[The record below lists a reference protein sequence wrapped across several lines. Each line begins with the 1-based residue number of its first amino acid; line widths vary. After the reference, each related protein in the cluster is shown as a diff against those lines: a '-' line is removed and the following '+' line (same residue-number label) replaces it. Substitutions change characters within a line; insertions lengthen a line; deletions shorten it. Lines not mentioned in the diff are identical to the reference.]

1 MKTIKWNNNFLL
13 AGLLFIVSL
22 FSVGGVLVSCS
33 ESEKIVTQIEEKIVY
48 VDGKWMVVASKE
60 VTVTT
65 GETVTLSV
73 TVGGDENLK
82 PEYTCTSENPNIA
95 AVAVDAD
102 GKNVTITGVSA
113 GNTFITIECPT
124 DTKPLVAT
132 IPVTVEQGAI
142 RILAI
147 GNSFSQDAVE
157 QYLYELG
164 AAVGH
169 DFIIGNMYIGGCD
182 LDRHLANLQ
191 SDAEAYEYRKVV
203 DGEKVLKNK
212 YKLSQALADE
222 SWDYI
227 SLQQAS
233 GKSGKYDTY
242 TALADLIAGIQARCP
257 QAKLMW
263 HQTWAYASSSTHESF
278 PDYDSNQMTMYNAI
292 VSAARQAM
300 TNHTALNLLI
310 PSGTAI
316 QNGRTSFLG
325 DAFNRDGYHLEVTYG
340 RYTAACTWFEMIT
353 GQNVVGNPYAPET
366 IDPQVVKI
374 AQNAAHYAVQK
385 PDEVTDLVDFKQP
398 ELSDTELKAPIY
410 IDFGPTSLSA
420 TPWNNITSH
429 QESSTSSW
437 IKDAENNY
445 TNIGV
450 RVLGGFTAT
459 HAGVGSE
466 PASPVTVDGVE
477 FPLTAW
483 KDGLLVK
490 GEKNQG
496 DVGPGRIEI
505 SQLDAARK
513 YNFTILAI
521 RFNGSKDARI
531 SSYKLVGK
539 TESAVKEVK
548 TGIKDAASFA
558 AANFE
563 EYIAKFENVEPDS
576 EGKVIVEVKG
586 LDTGSAAEGHINA
599 LCINLV
605 K

>member
-1 MKTIKWNNNFLL
+1 MRIIKWNNNFLL
-13 AGLLFIVSL
+13 AGLLFLVTL
-22 FSVGGVLVSCS
+22 FSVGGALMSCS
-33 ESEKIVTQIEEKIVY
+33 ESEKVVTQIEEKIVY

-65 GETVTLSV
+65 GETVTLNV

-95 AVAVDAD
+95 TVAVGAD
-102 GKNVTITGVSA
+102 DKTVTVTGVSA
-113 GNTFITIECPT
+113 GSTSITIECPT

-132 IPVTVEQGAI
+132 IPVTVKQGSI

-182 LDRHLANLQ
+182 LDKHLANLQ
-191 SDAEAYEYRKVV
+191 SDAGAYEYRKVV
-203 DGEKVLKNK
+203 KGEKVARGS

-242 TALADLIAGIQARCP
+242 TALANLIAGINARCP

-263 HQTWAYASSSTHESF
+263 HQTWAYASSSNHESF
-278 PDYDSNQMTMYNAI
+278 LDYDSDQLTMYNAI

-300 TNHTALNLLI
+300 TNHMALNLLI

-316 QNGRTSFLG
+316 QNARTSFLG

-385 PDEVTDLVDFKQP
+385 PDEVTDMVNFKEP
-398 ELSDTELKAPIY
+398 EISGTDLKAPIY

-429 QESSTSSW
+429 QESSASSW

-450 RVLGGFTAT
+450 RVLGGFTT
-459 HAGVGSE
+459 TYAGVSGE
-466 PASPVTVDGVE
+466 PASPVKVDGVE

-483 KDGLLVK
+483 KDGLLVR

-505 SQLDAARK
+505 SGLDAARK

-531 SSYKLVGK
+531 SSYRLIGK
-539 TESAVKEVK
+539 TESETKEVK
-548 TGIKDAASFA
+548 TGIKDAAAFT

-563 EYIAKFENVEPDS
+563 EYISKFENVEPDS
-576 EGKVIVEVKG
+576 DGKVIVEVKG

-599 LCINLV
+599 LCISLV

>member
-1 MKTIKWNNNFLL
+1 MRTIRWKNNFLL
-13 AGLLFIVSL
+13 SGLLFLVTL
-22 FSVGGVLVSCS
+22 FSVGGTLMSCE

-48 VDGKWMVVASKE
+48 MDGKWMMVTAKE

-65 GETVTLSV
+65 GETVALSV

-82 PEYTCTSENPNIA
+82 PEYTCTSENPKIA
-95 AVAVDAD
+95 TVAVDAD
-102 GKNVTITGVSA
+102 DKTVTITGVSA
-113 GNTFITIECPT
+113 GSTSITIECPT

-132 IPVTVEQGAI
+132 IPITVKQGAI

-164 AAVGH
+164 ASVGH

-182 LDRHLANLQ
+182 LDKHLANFQ
-191 SDAEAYEYRKVV
+191 SDAGAYEYRKVMK
-203 DGEKVLKNK
+203 GEKVVRNN
-212 YKLSQALADE
+212 YKLSQALVDE
-222 SWDYI
+222 RWDYI

-233 GKSGKYDTY
+233 GKSGKYETY
-242 TALADLIAGIQARCP
+242 TALAELIAAIQTRCP

-278 PDYDSNQMTMYNAI
+278 PDYDSDQMTMYNAI
-292 VSAARQAM
+292 ISASRQAM

-316 QNGRTSFLG
+316 QNARTSFLG
-325 DAFNRDGYHLEVTYG
+325 DAFNRDGYHLEITYG

-353 GQNVVGNPYAPET
+353 GQNVVGNTYAPAT
-366 IDPQVVKI
+366 IDPQVVKV
-374 AQNAAHYAVQK
+374 AQNAAHNAVQK

-398 ELSDTELKAPIY
+398 ELSDSDLKAPIY

-420 TPWNNITSH
+420 TPWNNITSY
-429 QESSTSSW
+429 QESTTTSW

-450 RVLGGFTAT
+450 RVLDGFTAT
-459 HAGVGSE
+459 YAGVGSE
-466 PASPVTVDGVE
+466 PNSPVTVYGVE
-477 FPLTAW
+477 FPQTAW
-483 KDGLLVK
+483 KDGLLVS
-490 GEKNQG
+490 GVKNQG

-505 SQLDAARK
+505 SQLDAAKK

-531 SSYKLVGK
+531 SSYRLIGK
-539 TESAVKEVK
+539 TESDAKEMK
-548 TGIKDAASFA
+548 TGIKDATSFT

-563 EYIAKFENVEPDS
+563 EYISKFENVEPNAD
-576 EGKVIVEVKG
+576 GKIIVEVKG
-586 LDTGSAAEGHINA
+586 VDTGSTAEGHINA
-599 LCINLV
+599 LCISLV

>member
-1 MKTIKWNNNFLL
+1 
-13 AGLLFIVSL
+13 
-22 FSVGGVLVSCS
+22 
-33 ESEKIVTQIEEKIVY
+33 
-48 VDGKWMVVASKE
+48 
-60 VTVTT
+60 
-65 GETVTLSV
+65 
-73 TVGGDENLK
+73 
-82 PEYTCTSENPNIA
+82 
-95 AVAVDAD
+95 
-102 GKNVTITGVSA
+102 
-113 GNTFITIECPT
+113 
-124 DTKPLVAT
+124 
-132 IPVTVEQGAI
+132 
-142 RILAI
+142 
-147 GNSFSQDAVE
+147 
-157 QYLYELG
+157 
-164 AAVGH
+164 
-169 DFIIGNMYIGGCD
+169 MYIGGCD
-182 LDRHLANLQ
+182 LDRHLANFQ
-191 SDAEAYEYRKVV
+191 SDAGAYEYRKVV
-203 DGEKVLKNK
+203 NGEKVGKNS

-222 SWDYI
+222 NWDYI
-227 SLQQAS
+227 SLQQVS
-233 GKSGKYDTY
+233 GKSGKYGTY

-316 QNGRTSFLG
+316 QNARTSFLG

-385 PDEVTDLVDFKQP
+385 PDEVTDMVDFKQP
-398 ELSDTELKAPIY
+398 ELSDTELKAPVY

-429 QESSTSSW
+429 LTSSTTSW

-466 PASPVTVDGVE
+466 PASSVTVDGVE

-483 KDGLLVK
+483 KDGLLVG
-490 GEKNQG
+490 GEKNKG

-531 SSYKLVGK
+531 SSYKLIGK
-539 TESAVKEVK
+539 TESAVKEMK

-563 EYIAKFENVEPDS
+563 EYIAKFENIEPDS

-586 LDTGSAAEGHINA
+586 IDTGSAAEGHINA
-599 LCINLV
+599 LCLSLIHI
-605 K
+605 

>member
-1 MKTIKWNNNFLL
+1 MRTIRWKNNFLL
-13 AGLLFIVSL
+13 TGLLFLVTL
-22 FSVGGVLVSCS
+22 FSVGGTLMSCE

-48 VDGKWMVVASKE
+48 MDGKWMMVTAKE

-65 GETVTLSV
+65 GETVALSV

-82 PEYTCTSENPNIA
+82 PEYTCTSENPQIA
-95 AVAVDAD
+95 TVAVDTD
-102 GKNVTITGVSA
+102 DKTVTITGVSA
-113 GNTFITIECPT
+113 GNTSITIECPT

-182 LDRHLANLQ
+182 LDKHLANFQ
-191 SDAEAYEYRKVV
+191 SDAGAYEYRKVV
-203 DGEKVLKNK
+203 KGEKVVRNS

-233 GKSGKYDTY
+233 GKSGKYETY
-242 TALADLIAGIQARCP
+242 TALAELIAGIQTRCP

-278 PDYDSNQMTMYNAI
+278 PDYDSDQMTMYNAI
-292 VSAARQAM
+292 ISASRQAM

-316 QNGRTSFLG
+316 QNARTSFLG
-325 DAFNRDGYHLEVTYG
+325 DAFNRDGYHLEITYG

-353 GQNVVGNPYAPET
+353 GQNVVGNTYAPAT

-398 ELSDTELKAPIY
+398 ELSDTDLKAPIY

-420 TPWNNITSH
+420 TPWNNITSY
-429 QESSTSSW
+429 QESSTTSW

-459 HAGVGSE
+459 YAGVGSE
-466 PASPVTVDGVE
+466 PNSPVTVAGVE

-483 KDGLLVK
+483 KDGLLVR

-505 SQLDAARK
+505 SQLDAAKK

-531 SSYKLVGK
+531 SSYRLIGK
-539 TESAVKEVK
+539 TESDAKAMK
-548 TGIKDAASFA
+548 TGIKDAASFT

-563 EYIAKFENVEPDS
+563 EYISKFENVEPDAD
-576 EGKVIVEVKG
+576 GKVIVEVKG
-586 LDTGSAAEGHINA
+586 VDTGSAAEGHINA
-599 LCINLV
+599 LCISLV